1 MRCKREERW
10 SPKNIRKSPTMVMFN
25 DADVSLTIVDHN
37 IQRLTRSKEKIH
49 DDRAHPPPWIE
60 LLSAHYVNVSCVAI
74 NLAARAASLHVPG
87 ESRLAE
93 PAHSW
98 RAGRFNH
105 CGRLLFVHGKNR
117 NSWHEESFVWP
128 LHPHESSINLSH
140 FSLCVPQKPVCR
152 FDNKTTTCWKL
163 LLA

>member
-1 MRCKREERW
+1 
-10 SPKNIRKSPTMVMFN
+10 MVMFN

-37 IQRLTRSKEKIH
+37 IQRLTRAKEKIH

-93 PAHSW
+93 PAHIVGAQLKSGSFQSLRTAPF
-98 RAGRFNH
+98 RAR
-105 CGRLLFVHGKNR
+105 
-117 NSWHEESFVWP
+117 
-128 LHPHESSINLSH
+128 
-140 FSLCVPQKPVCR
+140 QKS
-152 FDNKTTTCWKL
+152 
-163 LLA
+163 